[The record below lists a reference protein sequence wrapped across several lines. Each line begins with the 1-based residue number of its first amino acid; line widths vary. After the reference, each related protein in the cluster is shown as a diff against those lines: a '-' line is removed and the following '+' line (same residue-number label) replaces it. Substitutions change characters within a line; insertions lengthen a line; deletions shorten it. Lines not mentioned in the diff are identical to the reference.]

1 MIKVKAV
8 SLTQEE
14 INITEMLSEAARGY
28 NQCVLVSEEDN
39 AALLAN
45 TDLEILGIPSA
56 AIHELLRISWYLE
69 SVSELLDEQYE
80 EDYSYL
86 SVVDGDE
93 GIVRYNDI
101 KITVE

>member
-8 SLTQEE
+8 SLTREE

-39 AALLAN
+39 AALLSN
-45 TDLEILGIPSA
+45 TNLEVLGVPDVVV
-56 AIHELLRISWYLE
+56 HELLRISWYLE

>member
-8 SLTQEE
+8 SLTQNEY
-14 INITEMLSEAARGY
+14 NITEMLAEAQQGY
-28 NQCVLVSEEDN
+28 NQCALVSEEDN
-39 AALLAN
+39 AALLSN
-45 TDLEILGIPSA
+45 TNLEVLGIPDVVV
-56 AIHELLRISWYLE
+56 HELLRISWYLE

-80 EDYSYL
+80 EDYPYL
-86 SVVDGDE
+86 SVVDADE